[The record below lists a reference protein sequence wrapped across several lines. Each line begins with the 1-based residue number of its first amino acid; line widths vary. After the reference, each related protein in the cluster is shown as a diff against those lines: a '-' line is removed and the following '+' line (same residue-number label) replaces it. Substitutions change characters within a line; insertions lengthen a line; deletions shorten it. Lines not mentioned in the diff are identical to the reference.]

1 MHTSNTCNLP
11 LTPSSAVYDVL
22 KTPSKWHIY
31 TRSVVDDML
40 VNIQSTR
47 GNQVTK
53 LHPKH
58 KHTQHASSSVSWRS
72 LTTKLYTSDTR
83 RPPCRFSVCEGRSTH
98 THTHTSSH
106 PVLAGARE
114 QLGYRLAGLP
124 ATAYSIRRVG
134 PGS

>member
-1 MHTSNTCNLP
+1 MTRTVISTPYFQISVYLRLLNAHINTCNVP

-22 KTPSKWHIY
+22 KTPSKRHIY

-58 KHTQHASSSVSWRS
+58 KHTQHASSSVSWRR

-98 THTHTSSH
+98 THTHVVTSGSCRR
-106 PVLAGARE
+106 AGTAR
-114 QLGYRLAGLP
+114 
-124 ATAYSIRRVG
+124 V
-134 PGS
+134 